1 MPRKSN
7 EDLKNMT
14 LRQLN
19 AYSDTNPAEGLRIA
33 DACLKTQKI
42 AANNYFKY
50 QKEKVM
56 NTIIP
61 GFGKDL
67 DLE

>member
-7 EDLKNMT
+7 DDLKNMN
-14 LRQLN
+14 LRQLK

-33 DACLKTQKI
+33 EACGETKKI
-42 AANNYFKY
+42 AAKNYFKY

-56 NTIIP
+56 NIVIP
-61 GFGKDL
+61 GFSKDI
-67 DLE
+67 EVE